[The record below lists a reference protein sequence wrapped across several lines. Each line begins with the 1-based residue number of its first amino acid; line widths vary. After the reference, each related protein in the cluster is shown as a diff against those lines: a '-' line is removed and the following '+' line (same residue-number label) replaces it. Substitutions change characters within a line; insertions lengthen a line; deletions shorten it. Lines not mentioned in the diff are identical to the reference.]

1 MLTFEEQ
8 GFFFAKKKHA
18 FIIENLED
26 QKRTNNITKTI
37 HYPKTH
43 KLQASALWYIHLK
56 YVHIFLCVCM
66 CVHMCTHT
74 HACFIL
80 YTHGFKVFFPLHT
93 VMEIS
98 PICR

>member
-43 KLQASALWYIHLK
+43 KLRASAL
-56 YVHIFLCVCM
+56 
-66 CVHMCTHT
+66 
-74 HACFIL
+74 
-80 YTHGFKVFFPLHT
+80 
-93 VMEIS
+93 
-98 PICR
+98 